1 VETAGAQQVECDG
14 GLWENPTPQLEGEGG
29 VYGTQTGDEMIFE
42 RLDGAFGIILSVHA
56 GWRQLVSDRSLVDFV
71 FHGCRTLVIQDV
83 VLGFE
88 SSDCE
93 GVR

>member
-1 VETAGAQQVECDG
+1 MGESDTTVG
-14 GLWENPTPQLEGEGG
+14 GEGG
-29 VYGTQTGDEMIFE
+29 VYGTQTGDEMDFE

-56 GWRQLVSDRSLVDFV
+56 GWRPLVRYRSLVDFV
-71 FHGCRTLVIQDV
+71 FHCGRTLVFKDV

-88 SSDCE
+88 ASDCE